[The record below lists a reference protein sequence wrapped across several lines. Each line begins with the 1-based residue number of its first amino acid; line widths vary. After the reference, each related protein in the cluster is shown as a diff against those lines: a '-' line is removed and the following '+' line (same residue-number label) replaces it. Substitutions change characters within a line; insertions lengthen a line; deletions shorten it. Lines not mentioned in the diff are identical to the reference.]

1 MLAYTFRRLLSAVP
15 TIFIIVTLTFFMIRL
30 APGGPFDLER
40 PLDPLIMANLNRAYN
55 LDAPLWQQYLTY
67 MGNLMRGDLGPSFT
81 RRDFSVND
89 LFATGLP
96 VSVLLGSLAL
106 LTAILLGTFLG
117 AIAALRQN
125 SSLDYAI
132 VGLATFGITTPNFV
146 VAPLLSLFFGVM
158 LGILPAG
165 GWSSAN
171 PAYWV
176 LPIVTLA
183 LPQVAVIARLVR
195 GATIEALRS
204 HHVRTARAYGL
215 PSRVVVGVHA
225 LRAAMLPAVS
235 YLGPTAAGLLTGSV
249 VVETIFGIP
258 GIGRYFVQGAL
269 GRDYTLVM
277 GTVVVIAVFIIL
289 FNLVVDLLYA
299 WLDPR
304 VRLD

>member
-1 MLAYTFRRLLSAVP
+1 MLAYTLRRLMSAVP
-15 TIFIIVTLTFFMIRL
+15 TVFIIVTITFFMIRL

-40 PLDPLIMANLNRAYN
+40 PIDPLIMANLNRAYN
-55 LDAPLWQQYLTY
+55 LDAPLFSQYLTY
-67 MGNLMRGDLGPSFT
+67 LGNLARGDLGPSFT

-96 VSVLLGSLAL
+96 VSILLGSLAL
-106 LTAILLGTFLG
+106 LLAVGLGTFLG
-117 AIAALRQN
+117 ALAALRQN
-125 SSLDYAI
+125 SALDYAI
-132 VGLATFGITTPNFV
+132 VGLATFGITTPTFV
-146 VAPLLSLFFGVM
+146 VAPLLSLFFGVI
-158 LGILPAG
+158 LGLFPAG

-176 LPIVTLA
+176 LPILTLA
-183 LPQVAVIARLVR
+183 LPQIAVIARLVR

-277 GTVVVIAVFIIL
+277 GTVVVIAVFIVA

-304 VRLD
+304 VRYD